1 MLESH
6 MTKKIEPLSSSA
18 SSENYHEFLACDL
31 SALGGLFSISKRSI
45 EGNSKAFRIT
55 VAFSCLNRALSF
67 FERICQ
73 QEQIEKLR
81 V

>member
-6 MTKKIEPLSSSA
+6 TMKKKEPLSSSA
-18 SSENYHEFLACDL
+18 SSENYHEFVACDL

-45 EGNSKAFRIT
+45 AGTSKAFRVT

-67 FERICQ
+67 EGICQ
-73 QEQIEKLR
+73 EEQIETLHI
-81 V
+81 